1 MGLDVKEYF
10 NKNRRDHYWNENKEK
25 YQKFFRRHLINLKT
39 AVDLDT
45 PETDLKLDTYRWLGY
60 MGIGT
65 QAGLSLAIRTEKSKE
80 TNKKLGDHVIGTVEI
95 GRHVHR
101 ECEKYNWDYDYMVNT
116 WLYESLWIWSTI
128 MVSKCEHKDENIAI
142 DANKIEDKRFLK
154 HYINVSDFYESKRN
168 GKKLI
173 FD

>member
-10 NKNRRDHYWNENKEK
+10 NKHRREHYWGENKRK
-25 YQKFFRRHLINLKT
+25 YKRFFKRKLIDLKN
-39 AVDLDT
+39 AIDLET
-45 PETDLKLDTYRWLGY
+45 PESDLKLDTYRWLGY

-65 QAGLSLAIRTEKSKE
+65 QGGLSLGIKTQKSIE
-80 TNKKLGDHVIGTVEI
+80 TRKKLGDHVIGTVEI
-95 GRHVHR
+95 GRYVHR
-101 ECEKYNWDYDYMVNT
+101 ECEKNNWNYDYMVNT
-116 WLYESLWIWSTI
+116 WLYENLWIWATI
-128 MVSKCEHKDENIAI
+128 IVSKCEHKNENIRI
-142 DANKIEDKRFLK
+142 DANSIEDKRFLK